1 MNDIFSSANN
11 KKLFIKEFI
20 QFTIIIFTISSLLVF
35 SYLKLKTKEQI
46 EVLKTEELYN
56 LKILKNRIEQHI
68 YTASSD
74 LLSLSHQSYAINS
87 ILSGDKST
95 YDIIKNGYISMAKYK
110 EIYDQLRFLDTLGN
124 EVLRI
129 NYNYGTPTTTPKDKL
144 QNKKNRYYFKN
155 SINLNISDVYISPL
169 DLNME
174 NGKIEQPLKP
184 MIRIATPVWF
194 NNKKLGIL
202 ILNYS
207 ANEILQSILSTKN
220 NSLGSLYLTNNK
232 GQYLFSP
239 DKNKNWGNMYPKRS
253 KYSLKKEYSKEW
265 GKMLKQKEGQI
276 ETGNGIFS
284 FFIIDSKS
292 LTRNNISFKTNK
304 AYFLLVSKI
313 IPKIVLNNLK
323 LIISETL

>member
-253 KYSLKKEYSKEW
+253 KYSLKKEYSKE
-265 GKMLKQKEGQI
+265 
-276 ETGNGIFS
+276 
-284 FFIIDSKS
+284 
-292 LTRNNISFKTNK
+292 
-304 AYFLLVSKI
+304 
-313 IPKIVLNNLK
+313 
-323 LIISETL
+323 